1 MVCVALAR
9 SICSLHYSDQTGCD
23 CVAATLSCTAWQDVV
38 DGDLCEQFTTLDAA
52 KQRMIADELDRTP
65 GEVAKKLE
73 DMRNRIL

>member
-1 MVCVALAR
+1 V
-9 SICSLHYSDQTGCD
+9 
-23 CVAATLSCTAWQDVV
+23 QDVV
-38 DGDLCEQFTTLDAA
+38 DGDLCEQFTTLDAS

>member
-1 MVCVALAR
+1 MKQCCLRLGGCAHPCCV
-9 SICSLHYSDQTGCD
+9 
-23 CVAATLSCTAWQDVV
+23 QDVV
-38 DGDLCEQFTTLDAA
+38 DGDLCEQFTTLDAS